1 MQVLKEI
8 TLDKVINLY
17 EGQVVHD
24 KKQLIEWDDHRRTPL
39 YELKERTL
47 AQDKMILG
55 AAETRQSE
63 RVFRRRIKE
72 DTPYRLR

>member
-39 YELKERTL
+39 YELKKRTL

-55 AAETRQSE
+55 ALKCARANGYSGE
-63 RVFRRRIKE
+63 K
-72 DTPYRLR
+72 

>member
-24 KKQLIEWDDHRRTPL
+24 KSSSLNGTIIAVLHS
-39 YELKERTL
+39 
-47 AQDKMILG
+47 M
-55 AAETRQSE
+55 S
-63 RVFRRRIKE
+63 
-72 DTPYRLR
+72 

>member
-24 KKQLIEWDDHRRTPL
+24 KKSSSLNGTIIAVLHS
-39 YELKERTL
+39 
-47 AQDKMILG
+47 M
-55 AAETRQSE
+55 S
-63 RVFRRRIKE
+63 
-72 DTPYRLR
+72 

>member
-24 KKQLIEWDDHRRTPL
+24 KKQPL
-39 YELKERTL
+39 NGT
-47 AQDKMILG
+47 II
-55 AAETRQSE
+55 AALHSMS
-63 RVFRRRIKE
+63 
-72 DTPYRLR
+72 

>member
-24 KKQLIEWDDHRRTPL
+24 KKQLIEWT
-39 YELKERTL
+39 
-47 AQDKMILG
+47 II
-55 AAETRQSE
+55 AALHSMS
-63 RVFRRRIKE
+63 
-72 DTPYRLR
+72 